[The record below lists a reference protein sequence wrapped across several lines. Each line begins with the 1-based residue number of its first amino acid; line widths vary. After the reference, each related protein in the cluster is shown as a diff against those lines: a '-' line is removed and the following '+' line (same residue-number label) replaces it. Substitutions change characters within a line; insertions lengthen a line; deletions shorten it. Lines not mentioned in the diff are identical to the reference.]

1 MRTAGHLA
9 EGRAGAVIEI
19 DLLNVAVALAALK
32 RGQLDMKVSRFE
44 GRERARETEVTL
56 PKE

>member
-1 MRTAGHLA
+1 MRTAGQLA
-9 EGRAGAVIEI
+9 VGRAGAVIEI
-19 DLLNVAVALAALK
+19 DNLNVALALAARK

-44 GRERARETEVTL
+44 GRACASETEVTL